1 MKKFA
6 LYTFFTLSSAL
17 IASEGIKYEIDPVL
31 SYNNFD
37 SSSKMESTFMYGIRG
52 TLPANDY
59 YAYRLSYQRSDNV
72 HYASSAQ
79 FTEKTTDVQ
88 RISGQVL
95 MHGEEEYN
103 VVPYILLGLG
113 FESLSDET
121 THDVS
126 QGYVEGGLGFKYNLY
141 NNLYANVEGSVLKKF
156 DTDDVDYIV
165 NLGFGYM
172 LGNPINK
179 PKLYQQSVLDKG
191 PIADNR
197 YFKEQNV
204 AKNIVVENVTRDAV
218 DTKYTFNETQYIP
231 EIDTISSSVTTEAIA
246 SPVVYDAQP
255 VNTNLY
261 YVQVAAWFK
270 SIDEKLLNKLDS
282 RGFIYDIENTVRKG
296 RDVQLVKV
304 GPYEQY
310 ADAKVALRDLKKI
323 KRDAYITK
331 LK

>member
-6 LYTFFTLSSAL
+6 LYTFLSLSATFAL
-17 IASEGIKYEIDPVL
+17 ADGIKYEIEPTIG
-31 SYNNFD
+31 YNNFD
-37 SSSKMESTFMYGIRG
+37 GSSKMESTFMYGIRG
-52 TLPANDY
+52 TIQTNDFY
-59 YAYRLSYQRSDNV
+59 GYRLSYQRSDDV
-72 HYASSAQ
+72 HYDESKVSNQ
-79 FTEKTTDVQ
+79 KTTDVQ
-88 RISGQVL
+88 RISAQ
-95 MHGEEEYN
+95 MIMSGEVEYN
-103 VVPYILLGLG
+103 IIPYVLFGLG
-113 FESLSDET
+113 YESLSDET
-121 THDVS
+121 AHDVS

-179 PKLYQQSVLDKG
+179 PKLYQPSVLDKG

-204 AKNIVVENVTRDAV
+204 AKNIVVENVTSDAV

-231 EIDTISSSVTTEAIA
+231 EIDTISSIVTTEAIA

-270 SIDEKLLNKLDS
+270 STDEKLLNKLDS
-282 RGFIYDIENTVRKG
+282 RGFIYDVENTVRKG